1 MVDEFDAQKKFN
13 EEEADK
19 IHEMI
24 SWYEN
29 KNFKF
34 PKILSYLEKDIISN
48 IGFFIDPDGNE
59 KDFKEVMNDFIDEAI
74 EGTK

>member
-13 EEEADK
+13 EEEENK

-29 KNFKF
+29 KIFKF
-34 PKILSYLEKDIISN
+34 PKILSCLEKMVISN
-48 IGFFIDPDGNE
+48 IGFFIDSDGNE
-59 KDFKEVMNDFIDEAI
+59 KDFKKTMNDFIDEAI
-74 EGTK
+74 ERTK